1 MKLIIKGRRPL
12 SGRVRVHGSKNAVL
26 PIIAASLLV
35 DGETVI
41 TQVPHLEDVH
51 TAVEVMASLG
61 VDARLRG
68 STLTLRPEG
77 LSSFEAPYDYVRRMR
92 ASFLVT
98 GPLLARLGRARISLP
113 GGCAI
118 GSRPI
123 DLHLK
128 GLEALGARIRVGHGY
143 IEASAAERLTG
154 SRVYL
159 DYPSVGATEHL
170 MMASCLAEG
179 TTVIENAAEEP
190 EIVDLANYLN
200 AAGAS
205 IYGAGTKVIRIEGV
219 RALKGVRHQ
228 VIPDRI
234 EAGTYMVAAAITG
247 GYVEIEGVV
256 PDHLTAVS
264 AKLREMGV
272 DVVEDENSI
281 LVNASRRRLKAVNI
295 KTMPYPGFPTDM
307 QAPFMALL
315 AVAEGTGVV
324 TETVFEN
331 RLIHVVEMVRMGADI
346 QVDGRVATVQGRR
359 SLYGAPVTAT
369 DLRGGAALVLAGLG
383 AVGVTEVSGVEHID
397 RGYDSLDANLRRL
410 GASVRRV
417 RPRETADGRLA
428 AGTTGGLA
436 GGRH

>member
-219 RALKGVRHQ
+219 RTLKGVRHQ

-234 EAGTYMVAAAITG
+234 EAGTYMVAAAVTG

-417 RPRETADGRLA
+417 RPREAADGRLA

>member
-68 STLTLRPEG
+68 STLTLLPEG

-205 IYGAGTKVIRIEGV
+205 IHGAGTKVIRIEGV

-331 RLIHVVEMVRMGADI
+331 RLIQVVEMVRMGADI

>member
-68 STLTLRPEG
+68 STLTLLPEG

-205 IYGAGTKVIRIEGV
+205 IHGAGTKVIRIEGV

-417 RPRETADGRLA
+417 RPREAADGRLA

>member
-68 STLTLRPEG
+68 STLTLLPEG

-205 IYGAGTKVIRIEGV
+205 IHGAGTKVIRIEGV